1 MVSVIAFR
9 AQHPARDSKR
19 HTMDLG
25 LSGKT
30 AIICAASKG
39 LGRGCALALAREGVH
54 VVITAR
60 GTEALEATAAEIRA
74 ATGAKVTAVA
84 GDITTGAGR
93 RAVLEACPAPDILIN
108 NAGGPPPGDFKDF
121 SLDQWRAAVEGN
133 MLTPIALIHA
143 TVYGMMERGFG
154 RIVNITSSSIKNP
167 IASLELSN
175 GARLGLTGAVAV
187 LARKAAAR
195 NVTINGILPGPFD
208 TDRLRNTS
216 RAMAEKTGRPLSD
229 IDRERKAQIPSGR
242 FGNTD
247 EFGAT
252 VAFLSSAH
260 AGFITGQNLL
270 IDGGGYPGPL

>member
-1 MVSVIAFR
+1 
-9 AQHPARDSKR
+9 
-19 HTMDLG
+19 MDLG
-25 LSGKT
+25 LAGKT

-39 LGRGCALALAREGVH
+39 LGRGSALALAREGVH

-60 GTEALEATAAEIRA
+60 GVETLEATAADIRA
-74 ATGAKVTAVA
+74 ATGAKVTAVS
-84 GDITTGAGR
+84 GDITTEAGR
-93 RAVLEACPAPDILIN
+93 RAVLAACPAPDILIN
-108 NAGGPPPGDFKDF
+108 NAGGPPPGDFRDF
-121 SLDQWRAAVEGN
+121 SLDHWRAAVEGN

-154 RIVNITSSSIKNP
+154 RIVNITSASIKNP

-216 RAMAEKTGRPLSD
+216 RAMADKSGRSLGD
-229 IDRERKAQIPSGR
+229 IERERQALIPSGR
-242 FGNTD
+242 FGTTE

-252 VAFLSSAH
+252 VAFLCSAH
-260 AGFITGQNLL
+260 TGFITGQNLL